1 MTFVV
6 QFYILFYLLDF
17 EREAF
22 FMSNQQFDWDEI
34 VQDCIKLIIEQTDQ
48 TKAISSIN
56 DLYVQLDITYRKNG
70 NKMPSKNTFRQYLRK
85 EMGLQER
92 QSLNK
97 HDFYEFA
104 GAYDRLTVQSL
115 VKDATIEYSSI
126 DRNCSWLFITME
138 RNFKGESAEQKYRMM
153 QKHLYHL
160 SHKLK
165 EKFRTGVLFASF
177 DRDTLVILC
186 KDGDTRLAIRQYLDS
201 CKPDI
206 PEKKV

>member
-1 MTFVV
+1 
-6 QFYILFYLLDF
+6 
-17 EREAF
+17 
-22 FMSNQQFDWDEI
+22 MSNQQFDWDEI

-126 DRNCSWLFITME
+126 DRNCCWLFIRVE
-138 RNFKGESAEQKYRMM
+138 RQVSGESAEKKYRMM

-165 EKFRTGVLFASF
+165 EKFSAQIVFVSF
-177 DRDTLVILC
+177 DRDTLIILC
-186 KDGDTRLAIRQYLDS
+186 NNSTARDTIKNYIEKYRE
-201 CKPDI
+201 PD
-206 PEKKV
+206 PSAKKV